1 MIADRCGGMIA
12 TGMPGCMPQSDHEAV
27 AAEERSFTGQ
37 YLKPLLARSKS
48 APAQAGTQP
57 AKKRRKATD
66 ADQPDLIPA
75 K

>member
-1 MIADRCGGMIA
+1 VNGGRIVVEG
-12 TGMPGCMPQSDHEAV
+12 TPEAV
-27 AAEERSFTGQ
+27 AAEKRSFTGQ
-37 YLKPLLARSKS
+37 YLKPLLERSTRS
-48 APAQAGTQP
+48 PAEAGAQP